1 MWLNYGKNTIWASF
15 ALILGFVLMPGA
27 ADSPAYAGQLKNSVR
42 VGDRSAMT
50 ILKRPR
56 PGQRRRIR
64 AAAPSGST
72 SAPSP
77 RRAKLG
83 WFWDNHS
90 VSAAAASPERWIGA
104 LTSLRQRRAGGEALY
119 SAERLRRIAENY
131 GPQIAE
137 AARTHRVSELLL
149 VAVIA
154 VESAGQPKAVSP
166 KGARGLMQLIP
177 ATARRFGVGNSF
189 DPAQNIG
196 GGAAYLNWLL
206 KRFRDDPILALAGYN
221 AGEGTVEKHKGVPPY
236 SETRD
241 YVVRV
246 FDALAAAEALCQS
259 KAVTP
264 RHRCGWPSSPVS

>member
-1 MWLNYGKNTIWASF
+1 MWLNYGKKTIRASF
-15 ALILGFVLMPGA
+15 ALILLALLLPGA
-27 ADSPAYAGQLKNSVR
+27 ADSPAHAGLLKNSVR

-56 PGQRRRIR
+56 PGQRKRIR
-64 AAAPSGST
+64 IALPGSSA

-77 RRAKLG
+77 RRAELG
-83 WFWDNHS
+83 WFWDEHS
-90 VSAAAASPERWIGA
+90 VSATAASAGRWGGG
-104 LTSLRQRRAGGEALY
+104 LDSLRRRRAGGQALY
-119 SAERLRRIAENY
+119 SAERLRRIAEQY
-131 GPQIAE
+131 GPQISQ
-137 AARTHRVSELLL
+137 AARTHRVSELLV

-154 VESAGQPKAVSP
+154 VESAGRPKAVSP

-189 DPAQNIG
+189 DPAQNIA
-196 GGAAYLNWLL
+196 GGAAYLDWLL
-206 KRFRDDPILALAGYN
+206 KRYREDPILALAGYN
-221 AGEGTVEKHKGVPPY
+221 AGEGAVDKYRGVPPY

-246 FDALAAAEALCQS
+246 FDALAAAEALCTT

-264 RHRCGWPSSPVS
+264 RHRCGWPSSPAS